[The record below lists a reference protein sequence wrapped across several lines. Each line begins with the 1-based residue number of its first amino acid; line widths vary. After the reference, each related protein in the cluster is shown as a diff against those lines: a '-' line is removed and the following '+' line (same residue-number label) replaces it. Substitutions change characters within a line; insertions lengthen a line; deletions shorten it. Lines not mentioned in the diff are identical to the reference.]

1 MYFRPDA
8 RAVDELRPI
17 SIEINYLSSCP
28 GSILYR
34 QGGTWILATTTW
46 EMGVPR
52 WMEAAGEGWVT
63 AEYALIPA
71 ATRPRKPRE
80 QVGKQSGRSLEIQ
93 RLIGRSL
100 RAVVDLSAIP
110 GRTIYADCEV
120 LQADGGTRTASINA
134 AYLSLV
140 LTISGLMREEAL
152 KRNPLKEPLGAVSV
166 GLMQDRAILDMSH
179 KEDSMAQVDMNLV
192 MTGSGKWVEIQGTG
206 EGTAFED
213 AHLQELLRIGR
224 RGILEIIEK
233 NRAALREKVSN
244 LVV

>member
-17 SIEINYLSSCP
+17 SIEINYLSTCP

-34 QGGTWILATTTW
+34 QGNTWILATATW
-46 EMGVPR
+46 ELGVPR
-52 WMEAAGEGWVT
+52 WMESSGEGWIT

-71 ATRPRKPRE
+71 ATKPRNQRE
-80 QVGKQSGRSLEIQ
+80 RAGKQSGRSLEIQ

-120 LQADGGTRTASINA
+120 LQADGGTRCASINA
-134 AYLSLV
+134 AYLALV
-140 LTISGLMREEAL
+140 VIVSDLMREEAL

-179 KEDSMAQVDMNLV
+179 REDSMAQVDMNLV

-213 AHLQELLRIGR
+213 AHLQELMRIGR
-224 RGILEIIEK
+224 RGIQEIIEK
-233 NRAALREKVSN
+233 NQEALRAKVAN
-244 LVV
+244 LAI